1 MLRVTRGNS
10 HTSLATQCITLL
22 CQVAHEIH
30 NRTNPYHLLLRSRF
44 GLFGTPL
51 EPELFDVDPPAP
63 AKSSSM
69 PITYASVV
77 NGEQSAQ
84 SAINTNFVL
93 NDSTLDPKEVFVS
106 PSNDTK
112 IRLKSLA
119 PNKHMRG
126 LLETEPLHFA
136 CVAASDGTRVE
147 RFDLTMP
154 PVNMSG
160 LYGPVT
166 VQAMQQQQPSG
177 TKKVADSDDN
187 KDTIKENIGI
197 TELDITLEPVAN
209 SSIELECKKITKLL
223 LNAHEKNNDS
233 GWPVLSSKL
242 DGLEMTIEDPDVICI
257 KGNYH
262 IFNLYISDCCFKKSN
277 LCCSNI
283 PKIVYNVS
291 TF

>member
-10 HTSLATQCITLL
+10 HTTLATQCITLL
-22 CQVAHEIH
+22 CQVAHQIH
-30 NRTNPYHLLLRSRF
+30 NSTNPYHLLLRSRF

-63 AKSSSM
+63 AKSSSI

-77 NGEQSAQ
+77 NGEQSTN
-84 SAINTNFVL
+84 STINNCFVL
-93 NDSTLDPKEVFVS
+93 NDSSLDPKEVFVS
-106 PSNDTK
+106 PSSEAK
-112 IRLKSLA
+112 IRLKSMV

-160 LYGPVT
+160 LYGPVA
-166 VQAMQQQQPSG
+166 VQTMQQQQPSG

-187 KDTIKENIGI
+187 KDKENIGI

-223 LNAHEKNNDS
+223 LNAHEKSNSDQ
-233 GWPVLSSKL
+233 GWPVLASKL

-257 KGNYH
+257 KGN
-262 IFNLYISDCCFKKSN
+262 
-277 LCCSNI
+277 
-283 PKIVYNVS
+283 KIIKI
-291 TF
+291 